1 MLRLRTT
8 FRAVSAICPK
18 IKFLSIQTQ
27 KNHAQKFGE
36 QQKIAV
42 SLQCQKTTTT
52 ENNKSINNKKLKAMT
67 TKNFNAKKV
76 LMSTVAAVV
85 FSFVF
90 TTSANANS
98 PENNQKANL
107 EVRVKGS
114 ANDGKNNVGVRV
126 KGTANGDKKNVGIRV
141 KGTANGDKNNVGIRV
156 KGSQQNTE
164 DDSNF
169 VTILLQTF
177 GVRV

>member
-1 MLRLRTT
+1 MQKQKMLRLRTT

-18 IKFLSIQTQ
+18 MGSLSIQTQ
-27 KNHAQKFGE
+27 KNHALKFGK

-52 ENNKSINNKKLKAMT
+52 ENNNSINNKNLKTMT

-98 PENNQKANL
+98 PENSQKANL

-114 ANDGKNNVGVRV
+114 ANDDKN
-126 KGTANGDKKNVGIRV
+126 NVGIRV
-141 KGTANGDKNNVGIRV
+141 KGTANDGKNNVGIRV

-177 GVRV
+177 GVRVK

>member
-1 MLRLRTT
+1 
-8 FRAVSAICPK
+8 
-18 IKFLSIQTQ
+18 
-27 KNHAQKFGE
+27 
-36 QQKIAV
+36 
-42 SLQCQKTTTT
+42 
-52 ENNKSINNKKLKAMT
+52 MT

-98 PENNQKANL
+98 PENSQKANL
-107 EVRVKGS
+107 EV
-114 ANDGKNNVGVRV
+114 
-126 KGTANGDKKNVGIRV
+126 
-141 KGTANGDKNNVGIRV
+141 RV

-169 VTILLQTF
+169 VTILLQIF